1 MPDTMQSM
9 TNLLANFPASD
20 SIMMDAQDIRNLI
33 TSMRPGYGQL
43 YIAEADAATVTL
55 TGSGTFDEVDEPAW
69 TLDGGGYLFDESDGN
84 GQLTYTGA
92 ADVMALV
99 VAHISMTA
107 VGDADIMHLR
117 IGVDGT
123 TDAASEVEFL
133 QVLGATRY
141 TATTS
146 LLTPLSQNEYVSLWL
161 ANESATDNA
170 TALSASIKA
179 ITLPV

>member
-1 MPDTMQSM
+1 MPDTMRSM
-9 TNLLANFPASD
+9 TNTLADFPVSHSNMLD
-20 SIMMDAQDIRNLI
+20 GQDLRNLI
-33 TSMRPGYGQL
+33 TSMRPGYGAL
-43 YIAEADAATVTL
+43 SIAEADTATITL
-55 TGSGTFDEVDEPAW
+55 TGSSTYDEIDEPAW

-92 ADVMALV
+92 APCMALV
-99 VAHISMTA
+99 VAHLSLTA
-107 VGDADIMHLR
+107 VGDADILHMR

-123 TDAASEVEFL
+123 TDATSEVEFL

-141 TATTS
+141 TVSTS
-146 LLTPLSQNEYVSLWL
+146 LLTPLTNGQYVSLWL

-179 ITLPV
+179 VTFPV